1 MQPGLRD
8 GRGEGRSSRGVP
20 TRVGR
25 CRGRH
30 EGNERRA
37 KGRVIF
43 FLSTSRRRASKR
55 TPPRFRSYRS
65 LFFFPL
71 AFSSFVTPGV
81 LWRDAATGSVVVVS
95 NCYVLT
101 SALDRVKEDIGE
113 RRERRGFFFPRETS
127 FCLSPLF
134 FQSLLSL
141 SLSLPTLESLQE
153 KTNLKQ
159 KGCEVLNLFISRTTK
174 TERERR
180 SGGRTALS
188 FFFFFFFFFLFFF
201 FFFSFFF
208 CFLKAS
214 AAEAAAAARRPQEG
228 EEAALPPPCLLP
240 PPPPR
245 PRPPWPG
252 SAASPARRSAA
263 RTRPS

>member
-1 MQPGLRD
+1 M
-8 GRGEGRSSRGVP
+8 
-20 TRVGR
+20 
-25 CRGRH
+25 
-30 EGNERRA
+30 
-37 KGRVIF
+37 IF
-43 FLSTSRRRASKR
+43 FLSTSRCRASKR

-113 RRERRGFFFPRETS
+113 RRERRGFFFREKRV
-127 FCLSPLF
+127 FV
-134 FQSLLSL
+134 SLLSFFSL
-141 SLSLPTLESLQE
+141 FFHSLSLPTLESLQE

-180 SGGRTALS
+180 RSGGRTALS
-188 FFFFFFFFFLFFF
+188 FFFFFFLLFFF

-228 EEAALPPPCLLP
+228 EEAALPPPRLLP